1 MILQAVLLGDVE
13 VVVPTLVLSD
23 SDVPGPG
30 GGGGGRVDVNV
41 DGNTGGTGGYPH
53 VLPGIVA
60 TDDWRG
66 SKAGHSN

>member
-13 VVVPTLVLSD
+13 VVGPTLVLSHP
-23 SDVPGPG
+23 DVPEPG

-41 DGNTGGTGGYPH
+41 DGNAGGTGGYPH
-53 VLPGIVA
+53 VLSGIVA

-66 SKAGHSN
+66 SKPGHSN